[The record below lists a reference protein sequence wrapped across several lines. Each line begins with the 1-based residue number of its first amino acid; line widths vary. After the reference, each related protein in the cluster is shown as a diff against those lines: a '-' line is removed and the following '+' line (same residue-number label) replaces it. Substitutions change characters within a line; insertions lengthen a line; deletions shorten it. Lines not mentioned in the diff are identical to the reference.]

1 MKRILN
7 SSMPAS
13 RSFSSFASVTSSLH
27 LEDDLAGL
35 LVDDVV
41 RGDLADELLEVDRQ
55 AIDLRRRWSFLIAA
69 LVNLVFFLTMTSLPT
84 LMSRV
89 ARWPARRSN
98 STLLAYLPPFSRYT
112 VFGVVEVVEQVLR
125 RVAERAQQH
134 RRVHLPAAVDADVT

>member
-55 AIDLRRRWSFLIAA
+55 AIDLR
-69 LVNLVFFLTMTSLPT
+69 
-84 LMSRV
+84 V
-89 ARWPARRSN
+89 AGAS
-98 STLLAYLPPFSRYT
+98 
-112 VFGVVEVVEQVLR
+112 
-125 RVAERAQQH
+125 
-134 RRVHLPAAVDADVT
+134 